1 MVIVFCSCLAYLY
14 VAKLSLRALISS
26 PSRSPN
32 KAIWTAEMIRIWR
45 DNLSMLIRKT
55 KALDQT
61 WNNDNEDYSN
71 FNHILISKIIK
82 IMSHKIIFDSLMDKS
97 WEEDK

>member
-1 MVIVFCSCLAYLY
+1 
-14 VAKLSLRALISS
+14 
-26 PSRSPN
+26 
-32 KAIWTAEMIRIWR
+32 
-45 DNLSMLIRKT
+45 MLIRKT